1 MPHSII
7 LTVAVTPNPSY
18 SVILARPEIRLDH
31 YRQAIRYWT
40 KIAAERGFGL
50 IIVETSGYQGELIPD
65 ENANTVGVKTSVVNF
80 TPDVSSAMRGKGAVE
95 ADSLDYVINNSEL
108 GLRNTDTFYKVTGR
122 LTLANTAVLVGP
134 IRQNTVVIRRT
145 LNRKFADSRFF
156 GTTVA
161 VWKQHL
167 TGMAADIDDAGLTF
181 LEHAIA
187 HRLAMAEFSNH
198 LVVTQF
204 RERPRIIGYSGTS
217 GKQYR
222 RVRSVLVA
230 RVMNGVEKKMMM
242 LVEKKQI

>member
-108 GLRNTDTFYKVTGR
+108 GLRNTDTFYKVTFNPLYLELPLNLVVR
-122 LTLANTAVLVGP
+122 LPLSTSANIFINGGAYIAAGIAGKSKFEGQLAGISGSHTENIKFTSADPNSDDQAYSKLKRFDYGLNVG
-134 IRQNTVVIRRT
+134 
-145 LNRKFADSRFF
+145 
-156 GTTVA
+156 
-161 VWKQHL
+161 
-167 TGMAADIDDAGLTF
+167 AGLD
-181 LEHAIA
+181 LKKVLLKVNYGYGLAKGIKIAI
-187 HRLAMAEFSNH
+187 
-198 LVVTQF
+198 
-204 RERPRIIGYSGTS
+204 
-217 GKQYR
+217 
-222 RVRSVLVA
+222 
-230 RVMNGVEKKMMM
+230 
-242 LVEKKQI
+242 